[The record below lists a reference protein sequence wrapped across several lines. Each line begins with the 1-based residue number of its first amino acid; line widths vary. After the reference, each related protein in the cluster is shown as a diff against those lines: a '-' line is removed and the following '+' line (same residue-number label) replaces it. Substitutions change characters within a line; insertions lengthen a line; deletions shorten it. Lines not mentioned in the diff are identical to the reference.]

1 MKTKLLGILIL
12 LIVGLASAA
21 AFASAQIDESTVA
34 VYLDNIALE
43 EGSATSFEVIER
55 GETLPLKVQ
64 FRANETTTDTQN
76 VEISAEILGDAHS
89 DVIASETNV
98 FDLEAGG
105 RYTKKLD
112 LKLTKR
118 MDPGQYDIRV
128 TIAGRT
134 RDITVVK
141 YYRINVDLPQHL
153 VNVKD
158 VVLSPEG
165 AVKAGR
171 ALLVSVRVENN
182 GDRAEDGV
190 KVEASIPELQLSAAT
205 YIDSLEPEGQSD
217 DETSS
222 EELYLRIPECAQAGD
237 YTMHVDVKYDDGDE
251 VASTTKTIK
260 VIPGDACT
268 LTANPGTTQ
277 PQGPQTVIK
286 VQDVSAGQGTTVY
299 QMTLTNSGAG
309 AKAYT
314 INVNTG
320 DKLDASIQPSGT
332 VVVGAG
338 DTESVIVFVT
348 PKAGTAAGQYGF
360 SVVVSSGSDV
370 LKQIP
375 LTATVAGAPAAS
387 GASNLKR
394 GLEIGLVV
402 LVVLLVILGLIIG
415 FNKLKGDEQEDAEG
429 TKTYY

>member
-12 LIVGLASAA
+12 MVVGLATAA

-43 EGSATSFEVIER
+43 EGSATSFEVVER

-64 FRANETTTDTQN
+64 FRANETTGATQD
-76 VEISAEILGDAHS
+76 VEITAEILGDAHD
-89 DVIASETNV
+89 DVIASNSNV

-105 RYTKKLD
+105 RYTKKMD

-134 RDITVVK
+134 REITMVK
-141 YYRINVDLPQHL
+141 YYRINVDLPEHL
-153 VNVKD
+153 VDVKD

-171 ALLVSVRVENN
+171 ALLVSVRVQNN

-190 KVEASIPELQLSAAT
+190 KVEASIPELQLSAAS
-205 YIDSLEPEGQSD
+205 YIDSLESYGNSD
-217 DETSS
+217 DQTSS

-251 VASTTKTIK
+251 IASTTKTIR

-268 LTANPGTTQ
+268 LTANPGTQ
-277 PQGPQTVIK
+277 PQGPQTTIK
-286 VQDVSAGQGTTVY
+286 VQDVSAGQGSTVY
-299 QMTLTNSGAG
+299 QMTLVNNGAS

-338 DTESVIVFVT
+338 DTQSVIVFVT

-375 LTATVAGAPAAS
+375 LTATVTGAPAATGS
-387 GASNLKR
+387 SNLKR